1 MLTVEIPGYGCLT
14 LEHLALDLNGTLAL
28 DGEVLPGVLERL
40 EALSSH
46 LQIHLLTADTRGRG
60 ADTAAALGIRLHRLT
75 PGFVVSAQ
83 PNGDEAAQKRAF
95 VESLGAEK
103 VTAVGNGA
111 NDAEMLA
118 VAALGI
124 AVLGPEGLA
133 RAAWQK
139 ADLVVPDVGA
149 ALDLLLHPQRLVAT
163 LRH

>member
-1 MLTVEIPGYGCLT
+1 MLTVEILGYGCLA

-28 DGEVLPGVLERL
+28 DGEVLPGVPERL
-40 EALSSH
+40 AALSPH
-46 LQIHLLTADTRGRG
+46 LQIHLLTADTRGEGR
-60 ADTAAALGIRLHRLT
+60 TRRLLW
-75 PGFVVSAQ
+75 VS
-83 PNGDEAAQKRAF
+83 AQKRAF

-103 VTAVGNGA
+103 VAAVGNGA

-133 RAAWQK
+133 RAAWRN

-163 LRH
+163 LRR